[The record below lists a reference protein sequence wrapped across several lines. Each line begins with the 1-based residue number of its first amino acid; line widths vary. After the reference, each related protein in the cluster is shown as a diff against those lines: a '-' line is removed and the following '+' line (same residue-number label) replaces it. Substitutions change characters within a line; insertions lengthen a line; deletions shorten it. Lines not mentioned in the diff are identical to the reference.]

1 MKWNKKKSRR
11 TAKKNRNH
19 QTIVSLTLVTE
30 QKKNYRQSV
39 NATCPLQ
46 SSTVRFHSIAS
57 LTALMTEIL
66 FNWKWMVY
74 CISVSARVC
83 ARSAVSACSKKEFH
97 TLTHSVVLFA
107 TCIISHTS
115 TKSGIKKHETIKCIR
130 CGCVRAYILYCIR
143 AHDILRMHTYI
154 HRCIT

>member
-1 MKWNKKKSRR
+1 MQLVHF
-11 TAKKNRNH
+11 NR
-19 QTIVSLTLVTE
+19 S
-30 QKKNYRQSV
+30 
-39 NATCPLQ
+39 A
-46 SSTVRFHSIAS
+46 VRFYSIAS
-57 LTALMTEIL
+57 PTALMTEIL

-115 TKSGIKKHETIKCIR
+115 TKSGIKKNETIKCIR
-130 CGCVRAYILYCIR
+130 RGCVRSHVCTFYIVYV
-143 AHDILRMHTYI
+143 HTTYSACT
-154 HRCIT
+154 HTFTVVSLNYFPT

>member
-1 MKWNKKKSRR
+1 MKQKKISANSQKKQKPSNNCIVDISYR
-11 TAKKNRNH
+11 T
-19 QTIVSLTLVTE
+19 
-30 QKKNYRQSV
+30 KKNYRQSV

-57 LTALMTEIL
+57 PTALMTEIL

>member
-1 MKWNKKKSRR
+1 MKQKKSRQ

-46 SSTVRFHSIAS
+46 SSAVRFHSIAS
-57 LTALMTEIL
+57 PTALMTEIL